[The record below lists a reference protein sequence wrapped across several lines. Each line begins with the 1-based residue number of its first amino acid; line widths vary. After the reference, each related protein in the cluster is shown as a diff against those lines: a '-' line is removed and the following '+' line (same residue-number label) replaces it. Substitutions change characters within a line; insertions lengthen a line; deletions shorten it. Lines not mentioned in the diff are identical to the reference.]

1 MKRNERQLQ
10 EKIQAIQDT
19 MFVLGGKWKLPIILS
34 IYGGNKRFNDISNSI
49 PKITNHILSKE
60 LKHLE
65 QNLLVKRSVIDD
77 YPVRIEYSVT
87 DYAYGLEE
95 VILPMESWGKK
106 HRNKVKGNCNRFIS
120 KIFGSSFFSHYLN
133 KSLGNEYPT
142 QQ

>member
-1 MKRNERQLQ
+1 MKRDKKQLQ

-65 QNLLVKRSVIDD
+65 ANLLVKRSVIDD

-106 HRNKVKGNCNRFIS
+106 HRK
-120 KIFGSSFFSHYLN
+120 KI
-133 KSLGNEYPT
+133 KEK
-142 QQ
+142 